1 MGISGNS
8 TVLPNQINRS
18 SGFKG
23 SFRNAMGRIN
33 LSNILSKILDDGHF
47 LGEKIALK
55 KKISTVF

>member
-8 TVLPNQINRS
+8 TVLPNQINRL

-23 SFRNAMGRIN
+23 SFRNAVGRIN
-33 LSNILSKILDDGHF
+33 LFIVSKILDDGHF
-47 LGEKIALK
+47 LREKVALK